1 MTGEP
6 TRLADKVAIVT
17 GAGSPIGMGRAMTV
31 ALVGAGARV
40 AMMDINETW
49 LEQTANDIRET
60 GGDDCVLTVV
70 ADVSSPD
77 EAEMAVSR
85 TVAELGG
92 VHILVNNAGT
102 NPRVLGLGPAARTN
116 FWETSPEAWTKVVA
130 INLSGQF
137 FMARAVVTH
146 MLDQRWGRI
155 IGVTT
160 SLDTMYRQNG
170 SPYGPSKA
178 GHEALIATM
187 AQELEGTGV
196 TANVLVPGGAANTN
210 LIAPRPDLDREA
222 LIQPVVMQSPVVWLA
237 SEESNQINGRRF
249 IAHNWDESLP
259 LDERVEKAG
268 APAAWPQL
276 GRQAISPGR

>member
-1 MTGEP
+1 MLDRPLQG
-6 TRLADKVAIVT
+6 KVAIVT
-17 GAGSPIGMGRAMTV
+17 GAGSPIGMGRAMTL

-60 GGDDCVLTVV
+60 GGDDCVLTVA
-70 ADVSSPD
+70 ADVSSPED
-77 EAEMAVSR
+77 VEKAVSR
-85 TVAELGG
+85 TLAELGG
-92 VHILVNNAGT
+92 VHILVNNAGA
-102 NPRVLGLGPAARTN
+102 NARVLGLESRDRTN
-116 FWETSPEAWTKVVA
+116 FWETSPEAWNRIVG

-146 MLDQRWGRI
+146 MLAQQWGRI

-187 AQELEGTGV
+187 ARELEGTGV
-196 TANVLVPGGAANTN
+196 TANVLVPGGPTNTN
-210 LIAPRPDLDREA
+210 IIAR
-222 LIQPVVMQSPVVWLA
+222 
-237 SEESNQINGRRF
+237 G
-249 IAHNWDESLP
+249 H
-259 LDERVEKAG
+259 RV
-268 APAAWPQL
+268 
-276 GRQAISPGR
+276 

>member
-1 MTGEP
+1 MQERPLQG
-6 TRLADKVAIVT
+6 KVAIVT

-60 GGDDCVLTVV
+60 SGDDCVLTVV

-77 EAEMAVSR
+77 DAEKAVSR
-85 TVAELGG
+85 TLAELGG

-116 FWETSPEAWTKVVA
+116 FWETSPEAWNKVVA
-130 INLSGQF
+130 INFSGQF

-146 MLDQRWGRI
+146 MLAQQWGRI

-160 SLDTMYRQNG
+160 SLDTMYRQMG
-170 SPYGPSKA
+170 SPYGPAKA

-187 AQELEGTGV
+187 AGELEGTGV
-196 TANVLVPGGAANTN
+196 TANVLVPGGPTNTN
-210 LIAPRPDLDREA
+210 LIGQDTEYDRSH
-222 LIQPVVMQSPVVWLA
+222 LIQPEAMQGPVVWLD
-237 SEESNQINGRRF
+237 SDQSKEVNGRRF
-249 IAHNWDESLP
+249 IAYYWDEDLP
-259 LDERVEKAG
+259 IEQRLEKAG

-276 GRQAISPGR
+276 GRQMVSPG